1 MAQKVLKALYKGAQA
16 LMKKGG
22 VFEGLDEKQ
31 KRKRQ
36 NKKERKLE
44 SDARKKLG
52 EEIPLEIR

>member
-16 LMKKGG
+16 LMKRGR

-44 SDARKKLG
+44 SNAGKKLG
-52 EEIPLEIR
+52 EEIPLEIQ